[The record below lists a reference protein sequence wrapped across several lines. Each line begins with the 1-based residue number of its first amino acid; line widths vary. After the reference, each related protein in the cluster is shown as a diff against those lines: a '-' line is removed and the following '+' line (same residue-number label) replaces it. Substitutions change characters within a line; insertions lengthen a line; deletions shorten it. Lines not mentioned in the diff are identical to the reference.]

1 MTSFLVVLCGE
12 KIGVATKEQAARLVE
27 NLSTWLEHVKYS
39 VPSLD
44 PQDPR
49 FEQLRYW
56 RGPIWLIINWMISNG
71 LRHYGYFTS
80 FCACVCVCVCS
91 LSSFFLSLGGC
102 CLSLSCPAQNP
113 SLRNWLRRWGL
124 CTNLTFFFFWCKTLI
139 LSTQLHR
146 YDELADRI
154 RNDSIEL
161 TNMAGLR
168 EYFDPVTGDGAG
180 GTNFSWTAAM
190 CLAWLDRNAVIAIGH
205 KMSGPKDYLNWQ
217 QQQKWPDLQPKWWG
231 LKLLKICS
239 YRQEFGWWIDWMPWW
254 PITHEPHSI
263 ELKLF

>member
-1 MTSFLVVLCGE
+1 LTSFLVVLCGG

-80 FCACVCVCVCS
+80 SCVCGCVCVCVCVCS

-102 CLSLSCPAQNP
+102 CLSLVLLKTHPWGTD
-113 SLRNWLRRWGL
+113 LEDGGL
-124 CTNLTFFFFWCKTLI
+124 CTNLTFSFSGVKLWFY
-139 LSTQLHR
+139 LH
-146 YDELADRI
+146 
-154 RNDSIEL
+154 NC
-161 TNMAGLR
+161 
-168 EYFDPVTGDGAG
+168 TG
-180 GTNFSWTAAM
+180 M
-190 CLAWLDRNAVIAIGH
+190 
-205 KMSGPKDYLNWQ
+205 MNWQ
-217 QQQKWPDLQPKWWG
+217 
-231 LKLLKICS
+231 
-239 YRQEFGWWIDWMPWW
+239 
-254 PITHEPHSI
+254 I
-263 ELKLF
+263 E